1 MPLRDGLLCIRVE
14 VLLLLVEERLCLDGV
29 RLLGLEF
36 LDGLGLLGVSL
47 GLDEGGQLSR
57 PLLFF
62 FFLLL
67 LGQLELLV
75 ADSPEF
81 SEVFLFLLLG
91 NVFGPLAL
99 DLEGSALVDGLFHI
113 SLSLLL
119 LLEESVSL
127 VFSLRNLFVQDLLL
141 VVLERSEFLDLT
153 VNHALSLSLLG
164 LEALIFTLFL
174 HLVAGISRL
183 GKLLD
188 LLFLLSF
195 LEEGSLLLFELILV
209 CLGEVSS
216 NLSALLLSGDFLLLF
231 SLEVLLDLSL
241 DKLAFQEL
249 LLDLLDVVELEL
261 LELVTDVLGV
271 LLSEVVLLLEL
282 LLHLFIVLLHLLLL
296 DLLPVLF
303 NFLLHVLLPVSEGLL
318 RLLLVGDVA
327 HEHLRLQG
335 LNHVLGLLHVSVG
348 LLDSLAAEVVLVLLL
363 DRVNPSAFDLIK
375 FKWVNMMLVV
385 NLRMTFEQ
393 QFQIY
398 ANKHR

>member
-1 MPLRDGLLCIRVE
+1 MPLRDGLLSIRVE
-14 VLLLLVEERLCLDGV
+14 VLLLLVEERLRLDGV
-29 RLLGLEF
+29 GLLVLEF

-57 PLLFF
+57 SLLF

-67 LGQLELLV
+67 LLSQLELLV
-75 ADSPEF
+75 ADSPEL

-141 VVLERSEFLDLT
+141 VVLQSSEFLDLT
-153 VNHALSLSLLG
+153 VNHALSFSLLG
-164 LEALIFTLFL
+164 LEAFIFTLFL

-241 DKLAFQEL
+241 DKLALQEL

-261 LELVTDVLGV
+261 LELVADVLGV

-282 LLHLFIVLLHLLLL
+282 LLHLFVVLNHLLLL

-303 NFLLHVLLPVSEGLL
+303 NFLLHVLLSVSEGLL
-318 RLLLVGDVA
+318 RLLLVGNVA

-348 LLDSLAAEVVLVLLL
+348 LLDSLSAQVVLVLLL

-375 FKWVNMMLVV
+375 FKWVNTMLVV
-385 NLRMTFEQ
+385 NLGMTFEQ